1 MKATVTKVSE
11 ITKNNNVILTLVC
24 EGSPVKT
31 PFGVKTPKF
40 TYLMAVE
47 AGSNPDVGYEDELD
61 LSIFNIKES
70 CNVVDGKTLTSSW
83 LSLKG
88 E

>member
-1 MKATVTKVSE
+1 MKAIVTKKSE
-11 ITKNNNVILTLVC
+11 ITKNDNIILTLTC
-24 EGSPVKT
+24 TGTPVQT
-31 PFGVKTPKF
+31 PFGMKTPKF

-47 AGSNPDVGYEDELD
+47 AGSEPELDYEADLD
-61 LSIFNIKES
+61 LSMFVVRES
-70 CNVVDGKTLTSSW
+70 CNVVDGKTLTSNW